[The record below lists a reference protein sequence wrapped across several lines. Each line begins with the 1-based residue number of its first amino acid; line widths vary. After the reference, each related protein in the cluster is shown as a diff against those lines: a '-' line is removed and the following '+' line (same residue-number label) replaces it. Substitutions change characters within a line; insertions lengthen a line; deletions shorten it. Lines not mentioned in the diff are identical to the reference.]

1 MIEPQ
6 PRAAGLHGRRD
17 LRRYRAKRDFT
28 ATPEPVGAKTKSGQ
42 GPAFVI
48 QKHAAKRLHYD
59 LRLEVDGVL
68 KSWSVPRGPS
78 SNPADRRLA
87 VQVEDHPLD
96 YQDFEGV
103 IPKGQYGAGQVIVW
117 DRGTYRNITDAP
129 NHPTSMSKAL
139 EDGKVE
145 VFFEGE
151 KIKGGYALIQ
161 MQSPRTDRSNWLLI
175 KLEDDYVGSLPED
188 LEKEG
193 QSVTTGRTIRD
204 LRQ

>member
-1 MIEPQ
+1 MSTPA
-6 PRAAGLHGRRD
+6 PTPTAAGTIVKIEGLG
-17 LRRYRAKRDFT
+17 LESSPQTSGGKVKR
-28 ATPEPVGAKTKSGQ
+28 GQ
-42 GPAFVI
+42 GPIFVI
-48 QKHAAKRLHYD
+48 HKHAARRLHYD
-59 LRLEVDGVL
+59 LRLEVEGVL

-78 SNPADRRLA
+78 STPADRRLA

-117 DRGTYRNITDAP
+117 DRGTYRNITDDP
-129 NHPTSMSKAL
+129 NHPTPMSKAIR
-139 EDGKVE
+139 DGKVE

-161 MQSPRTDRSNWLLI
+161 MQSPRTDKSNWLLI
-175 KLEDDYVGSLPED
+175 KLKDDYVGSLPED
-188 LEKEG
+188 LEDEG
-193 QSVTTGRTIRD
+193 QSVLTGRTLQD

>member
-1 MIEPQ
+1 VT
-6 PRAAGLHGRRD
+6 
-17 LRRYRAKRDFT
+17 AK
-28 ATPEPVGAKTKSGQ
+28 PVGAKVKPGR
-42 GPAFVI
+42 GPVFVI
-48 QKHAAKRLHYD
+48 HKHAARRLHYD
-59 LRLEVDGVL
+59 LRLEVEGVL

-117 DRGTYRNITDAP
+117 DRGTYRNITDDP
-129 NHPTSMSKAL
+129 SHPTPMSRAI

-161 MQSPRTDRSNWLLI
+161 MQSPRTDKSNWLLI
-175 KLEDDYVGSLPED
+175 KLKDDYIRSLPKD
-188 LEKEG
+188 LEDQG
-193 QSVTTGRTIRD
+193 QSVITGRTIRD

>member
-1 MIEPQ
+1 MTTSARVKVEGKDVELTHLDKVLYPET
-6 PRAAGLHGRRD
+6 GFTK
-17 LRRYRAKRDFT
+17 AKLI
-28 ATPEPVGAKTKSGQ
+28 Q
-42 GPAFVI
+42 GPIFVI

-78 SNPADRRLA
+78 SKPADRRLA

-96 YQDFEGV
+96 YQDFEGT

-117 DRGTYRNITDAP
+117 DRGTYRNITDDP
-129 NHPTSMSKAL
+129 KHPTPMSKAL

-145 VFFEGE
+145 VSFEGE

-161 MQSPRTDRSNWLLI
+161 MQSQRTDKSNWLLI
-175 KLEDDYVGSLPED
+175 KLKDDYVGTLPED
-188 LEKEG
+188 LEEQG

-204 LRQ
+204 VRQ